1 VRPAAAGA
9 RREAVT
15 PARRAWWLAGRIWFG
30 QRIIWRAMVHL
41 MGAWWLTRRIGLG
54 LRIIW
59 RAIVHLIYDGG
70 MTYAGHIA
78 FMTLFSSFPFLIFL
92 TTLAGEIGQIEAA
105 RDFITMALGI
115 LPEEVSGAI
124 RPAIEE
130 VLSTRR
136 TGLMTISILAALW
149 ATSSGIEAL
158 REALN
163 KAYGVEETRPI
174 WLLRLQSL
182 AFTIIFSIGIILVI
196 LVLVVGPVLWSYV
209 VPLLDAPWEWG
220 WVYETLRYFVA
231 VALLYLLVALLYRW
245 LPSRHLPRRE
255 ILPGAAVTVVLWVV
269 LASLF
274 SFYLQNLGRFS
285 VTYGSLGGIVITL
298 MFFYISAL
306 IFIFGAEINS
316 ARRRAEA
323 ARLRAERAAG
333 REAHAG

>member
-1 VRPAAAGA
+1 VRQAPAGA
-9 RREAVT
+9 DREPAP
-15 PARRAWWLAGRIWFG
+15 PARGLRWLAARIGRG
-30 QRIIWRAMVHL
+30 QRIIWLAIVHL
-41 MGAWWLTRRIGLG
+41 LRAWWLTRRIGLG

-59 RAIVHLIYDGG
+59 HAILHLVYDGG

-92 TTLAGEIGQIEAA
+92 TTLAGEIGQTEAA
-105 RDFITMALGI
+105 RDFITIALGI
-115 LPEEVSGAI
+115 LPEEVSAAI

-130 VLSTRR
+130 VMSERR
-136 TGLMTISILAALW
+136 TGLMTISILTSLW

-182 AFTIIFSIGIILVI
+182 AFTIIFSICIILVM
-196 LVLVVGPVLWSYV
+196 LVLVVGPVLWSYIA
-209 VPLLDAPWEWG
+209 PLLDVPWEWG
-220 WVYETLRYFVA
+220 WFYEALRYFVA
-231 VALLYLLVALLYRW
+231 VALLYLVVALLYRW

-255 ILPGAAVTVVLWVV
+255 ILLGAAVTVVLWVA

-274 SFYLQNLGRFS
+274 SLYLQNLGRFS

-298 MFFYISAL
+298 LFFYLSAV
-306 IFIFGAEINS
+306 IFVFGAEINS

-323 ARLRAERAAG
+323 ARLRAERAGRAG
-333 REAHAG
+333 